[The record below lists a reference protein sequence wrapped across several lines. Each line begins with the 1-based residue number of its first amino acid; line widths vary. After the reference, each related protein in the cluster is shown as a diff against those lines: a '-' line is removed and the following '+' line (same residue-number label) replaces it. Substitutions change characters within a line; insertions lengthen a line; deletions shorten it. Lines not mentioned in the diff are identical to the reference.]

1 MIRERCRNN
10 QKINLPFSGKNRIES
25 PFWGEYK
32 PCRAKEVL
40 NAQDRYGLLRYM
52 EPGGGQTAFGEE
64 FTLYANSPS
73 DSIDTSGKGGE
84 A

>member
-1 MIRERCRNN
+1 V
-10 QKINLPFSGKNRIES
+10 
-25 PFWGEYK
+25 Y
-32 PCRAKEVL
+32 A
-40 NAQDRYGLLRYM
+40 AQEFRMNCL